1 MTLNVSWLVSDWL
14 DSGSLGFQKGTC
26 AGLGRRETGEFGKE
40 VGKRDWN
47 WERLWACGKQ
57 KWKAIVFCFVIYTP
71 PFPTW
76 LSFVDIIVSP
86 VNEQTVFSA
95 GQESISRSV
104 CLNSPKNPLCL
115 QPGVCCAADSAESTS
130 SLPQS
135 LLCAFAKPNTPLP
148 THARRIN
155 RSGNVSGVM
164 QKPAS

>member
-1 MTLNVSWLVSDWL
+1 MLHLSWLVSGWL
-14 DSGSLGFQKGTC
+14 ESGSVCFQKGTC

-47 WERLWACGKQ
+47 CERPRACGKQ
-57 KWKAIVFCFVIYTP
+57 KWKAIVFCLVIYTP

-86 VNEQTVFSA
+86 VNEQTEFSA

-104 CLNSPKNPLCL
+104 CLNSPKKPTLPPAGCL
-115 QPGVCCAADSAESTS
+115 QCCWQCGVHKAVRLSHCCVHLRNQT
-130 SLPQS
+130 P
-135 LLCAFAKPNTPLP
+135 PLP

-155 RSGNVSGVM
+155 RSGDVSGVM